1 MNKDSLLFNKI
12 AAAVL
17 LAGLVGM
24 GSGFIADLLYH
35 PQELAEN
42 AFPVVASA
50 TEDAGDEADAAPAG
64 PEPIVDL
71 LASAD
76 VAKGEKV
83 AKKCTACHAFDKG
96 GPNKT
101 GPGLWNVVG
110 AGKGQHEG
118 YGYSDALAGAE
129 GEWDYDSL
137 NHFLWKPKDY
147 LAGTKMNFAGLRKAQ
162 DRADI
167 IAWMRE
173 QADSPIPLP

>member
-1 MNKDSLLFNKI
+1 MIKDSLLFNKI

-35 PQELAEN
+35 PKELAEN
-42 AFPVVASA
+42 AYPIVAAA
-50 TEDAGDEADAAPAG
+50 TDEAAEDAAEAPAG

-76 VAKGEKV
+76 VAKGEKLS
-83 AKKCTACHAFDKG
+83 KKCTACHAFDKG

-110 AGKGQHEG
+110 GGKGQHEG
-118 YGYSDALAGAE
+118 YKYSGALVEAAGA
-129 GEWDYDSL
+129 WDYDAL

-147 LAGTKMNFAGLRKAQ
+147 IAGTKMNFAGFKKPQ

-173 QADSPIPLP
+173 QADSPVPLP